1 MIYYLR
7 CANCD
12 ATLEVWNKLAN
23 NFDKSSNI
31 VIAKADCRN
40 EKQLCSIGKLWIQ
53 KRAIG

>member
-1 MIYYLR
+1 MTYYLR

-12 ATLEVWNKLAN
+12 AMLEVWNKLAN
-23 NFDKSSNI
+23 NFNKSSNI

-53 KRAIG
+53 NRAIG